1 MTETFDAAPKS
12 GVRVGPCAD
21 VRDSVQ
27 RAFVLLPEVRRGRAA
42 SARRLGVAGASL
54 VDHAALA
61 RRRAGSSA
69 AVAEVAP
76 APTPAGLLGA
86 RLLSPRRAAAAV
98 APVVAPDVRVA
109 DAGALVDA
117 GAAPAAHRR
126 RPSAAARKLVVGEKL
141 YPAWRAYWKDGTD
154 VQRNVLVEAYQDL
167 VREIAGRF
175 AVRLPRSVDRGDLS
189 TAANFGLIAAIT
201 SFDGDRGVRFE
212 AYADRRIRGAL
223 LDELRCQ
230 DWLPRPWRQRFEQH
244 KRAVERLRASLGRP
258 PQDHEVAQELDLSM
272 DEYLSTFGTGLL
284 GAQTSNRT
292 AEDSDEAAGVD
303 LYPDPRA
310 DPPDDRLTR
319 DELMGLVAERLTG
332 QEFRIVY
339 FKYWEDLPMRV
350 IGELT
355 GLSESR
361 VCKIHTRL
369 IARLRDRLGVEA

>member
-1 MTETFDAAPKS
+1 MTESFDAAPQS
-12 GVRVGPCAD
+12 GVRVGPRAD
-21 VRDSVQ
+21 VRDSVH
-27 RAFVLLPEVRRGRAA
+27 RAFVLLPEPRRVRGAN
-42 SARRLGVAGASL
+42 ARRPGVAGASIQG
-54 VDHAALA
+54 LA
-61 RRRAGSSA
+61 VVGRRRSGAPAATVGGAPSPARGALLGTRLLPSGS
-69 AVAEVAP
+69 AVA
-76 APTPAGLLGA
+76 
-86 RLLSPRRAAAAV
+86 
-98 APVVAPDVRVA
+98 
-109 DAGALVDA
+109 
-117 GAAPAAHRR
+117 AAPAVRVVDAVVAAAGIAEAPARR
-126 RPSAAARKLVVGEKL
+126 PRPSAAARKLVVGAKL
-141 YPAWRAYWKDGTD
+141 YPAWRAYWKEGGDAE
-154 VQRNVLVEAYQDL
+154 RNVLVESYQDL

-201 SFDGDRGVRFE
+201 SFDADRGVRFE

-258 PQDHEVAQELDLSM
+258 PHDHEVAQELDLSM

-284 GAQTSNRT
+284 GAQAANGAT
-292 AEDSDEAAGVD
+292 EDSDEAAGVD

-369 IARLRDRLGVEA
+369 IARLRDRLGVQG